1 MSSVKSLRRPW
12 DSSCRDSLARLV
24 EDFDHPV
31 EAFGDHRLSKLG
43 DALLN
48 LIYSL
53 SLSVHGG
60 VPEGKKIPNSVLA
73 KALESS
79 SHKSIVPKRSDRHR
93 KGDLVEAI
101 FAFAWLKGLFEIRS
115 AAQFLA
121 DRHQA
126 AGGAL
131 DIEVYSVALSELM
144 DRMLSEMGIPEDE

>member
-1 MSSVKSLRRPW
+1 MDSPGRDPLRR
-12 DSSCRDSLARLV
+12 LV
-24 EDFDHPV
+24 AEFGDPI

-48 LIYSL
+48 FIYSL

-73 KALESS
+73 KAVESS
-79 SHKSIVPKRSDRHR
+79 RYRGIVPKRSDRHR

-101 FAFAWLKGLFEIRS
+101 FAYAWLKGLFDVRG
-115 AAQFLA
+115 AAEFLA

-126 AGGAL
+126 RDGPL
-131 DIEVYSVALSELM
+131 DLEAYSIALSELM
-144 DRMLSEMGIPEDE
+144 DRMLADMGVPEDE